1 MKHALRLF
9 CTALVLASC
18 NRQPKEAPTTLR
30 LPITLKEGYG
40 PFYPG
45 FGILSADRPTD
56 PLWGKTYS
64 AVRGIPRHW
73 SSPVKSTVV
82 LHFQQFVYQH
92 VKAGH
97 LEQALYNTYSK
108 APGWTS
114 DTSSLS
120 TKPIKCY
127 VNVVRGFDEHANK
140 WAVLVDTDND
150 LDFSDETPVYPDFLH
165 TKETDYKIKDQRI
178 IQYELYRNGRVE
190 TARTPVVF
198 RYNDTYF
205 LYNFPRYATATAQV
219 ADKQY
224 ELLIDPN
231 LRRLNFETSKIA
243 LASSIGSNG
252 RIDGQKIVEIG
263 DEIELGG
270 IAYRNNGI
278 SFADN
283 ILELEPVNA
292 ETAATNP
299 LQNGRVFQP
308 FTEVE
313 FSSGKP
319 VALHRLK
326 GKYVFVDF
334 WGTWCKG
341 CVEDMPQLN
350 ALYEQVDKNKVEF
363 IGINCKDSPEGLR
376 AFLQKHRTDWP
387 QIQSTSA
394 NSLVDRYRVTSF
406 PTSVLLDPSG
416 TIIARD
422 IHGGALK
429 DKLAQLGL

>member
-1 MKHALRLF
+1 M
-9 CTALVLASC
+9 
-18 NRQPKEAPTTLR
+18 
-30 LPITLKEGYG
+30 
-40 PFYPG
+40 
-45 FGILSADRPTD
+45 
-56 PLWGKTYS
+56 YS
-64 AVRGIPRHW
+64 
-73 SSPVKSTVV
+73 
-82 LHFQQFVYQH
+82 
-92 VKAGH
+92 
-97 LEQALYNTYSK
+97 
-108 APGWTS
+108 
-114 DTSSLS
+114 
-120 TKPIKCY
+120 
-127 VNVVRGFDEHANK
+127 
-140 WAVLVDTDND
+140 
-150 LDFSDETPVYPDFLH
+150 
-165 TKETDYKIKDQRI
+165 
-178 IQYELYRNGRVE
+178 
-190 TARTPVVF
+190 
-198 RYNDTYF
+198 
-205 LYNFPRYATATAQV
+205 FPRYATATAQV
-219 ADKQY
+219 AGKQY
-224 ELLIDPN
+224 DLLIDPD
-231 LRRLNFETSKIA
+231 LSRLNFEASRIA
-243 LASSIGSNG
+243 LSSSVKSNG

-278 SFADN
+278 SPADN

-292 ETAATNP
+292 ETVATNP

-376 AFLQKHRTDWP
+376 AFLQKHRTRWP

-406 PTSVLLDPSG
+406 PTSVLLDPTG

-422 IHGGALK
+422 IHGDALK
-429 DKLAQLGL
+429 DKLTQLGL